1 MGLNHVTVLLMKRQF
16 YDAIRSGEK
25 TTTLR
30 YWKRL
35 MVKPGSVH
43 TIPHLGKVHIDAV
56 DIVEIDDLT
65 EDDARCDGM
74 ASLDEIRRG
83 LAELYDDQA
92 RQERTLYR
100 VRFTYLPDDAG
111 DPSPCQ

>member
-65 EDDARCDGM
+65 EDDDSPTCPMTLATHRP
-74 ASLDEIRRG
+74 ASNRDRPWLRRRRG
-83 LAELYDDQA
+83 DA
-92 RQERTLYR
+92 RGGQ
-100 VRFTYLPDDAG
+100 
-111 DPSPCQ
+111 SS